1 MSQRPSISERQWWYG
16 RDEPPEEAVLLRAG
30 PVSLRLVG
38 RDLRNL
44 RFGGVEL
51 AQRVYVAVRDRNW
64 DTVPGEVLR
73 REVDAGEDRFAVRLE
88 VRHRQPGVDV
98 TWRGDV
104 VGGPDGTVTYAIDA
118 VAGESMTY
126 KLIGLNIHHAARDYA
141 GRQGV
146 ASTPDGPV
154 AAVFGELV
162 EPQLV
167 VDESEVPIFPAA
179 DGLEIT
185 LAPGAGVR
193 VRFEGDTFEFED
205 QRNWTD
211 ASFKSQS
218 FPPKRGGVNALERG
232 GRVWQQATIAPTGT
246 PPPAA
251 PAAGPVRVVLGRP
264 GSTVPPVGLGAASHG
279 RPLSPAEAAALR
291 LVGPAHL
298 RADLRLAAPD
308 WPERLARAAAD
319 AAALGVPLEL
329 ALHLGSDPEA
339 DLGRV
344 AARLA
349 DGPPLARVLVFR
361 DGEPATDPRWLV
373 LARGRLAAVAPGV
386 ALFGGTDANFCE
398 LNRFRPDG
406 PPGTGLA
413 WSVTPQVHAFD
424 ETSLA
429 ENLAGQPDTV
439 RTARAF
445 AGDRPLLVGP
455 VTLKPR
461 FNAVAT
467 EAPPPL
473 AAGELPPEVDP
484 RQMSLFGA
492 AWTVGSLA
500 RLLPSGVAALTYYET
515 TGWRGVVQG
524 DEPPAVPGRFPA
536 GPGMWFPLA
545 HVLADLAEWREGRV
559 VAAESSDPLRVVA
572 LAVADADGLH
582 LLLAN
587 LTPEPQ
593 VAEIGPLPPGQGTL
607 RRLTAATVEAA
618 AWDPDR
624 FRAGAAPLA
633 AERGPLVSLAPYEV
647 ARLDVG
653 P

>member
-16 RDEPPEEAVLLRAG
+16 RDEPPEEAVALRAG

-64 DTVPGEVLR
+64 DTVPGELLR
-73 REVDAGEDRFAVRLE
+73 REVDAGEDRFVVRLE

-98 TWRGDV
+98 TWRGEV
-104 VGGPDGTVTYAIDA
+104 TGEPDGTVGYTVDA
-118 VAGESMTY
+118 VAGEFMTY
-126 KLIGLNIHHAARDYA
+126 KIIGLNIHHGVCDYA

-167 VDESEVPIFPAA
+167 VDESEVPIFPDA
-179 DGLEIT
+179 DGLELD
-185 LAPGAGVR
+185 LATGAGVR
-193 VRFEGDTFEFED
+193 FRFEGDTFEFED

-218 FPPKRGGVNALERG
+218 FPPKRGGVNALEPG
-232 GRVWQQATIAPTGT
+232 GRLWQKVTIAPTGA

-251 PAAGPVRVVLGRP
+251 PGGGPVRVAVGEP
-264 GSTVPPVGLGAASHG
+264 GAPLPPVGLGAASHG
-279 RPLSPAEAAALR
+279 RPLSPAEAATLR
-291 LVGPAHL
+291 RLRPAHL
-298 RADLRLAAPD
+298 RADLRLGEPN

-319 AAALGVPLEL
+319 ATALGAPLEL

-349 DGPPLARVLVFR
+349 GGPPLARLLVFR
-361 DGEPATDPRWLV
+361 DGEPATDPRWV
-373 LARGRLAAVAPGV
+373 ALARERLAGAAPGV

-406 PPGTGLA
+406 PPGTGLV

-429 ENLAGQPDTV
+429 ENLAGQPDAV

-445 AGDRPLLVGP
+445 AGDRPLAVGP

-461 FNAVAT
+461 FNAAAS

-473 AAGELPPEVDP
+473 AADELPPEVDP

-524 DEPPAVPGRFPA
+524 DEPPPVPGRFPA

-593 VAEIGPLPPGQGTL
+593 TAEIGPLPSRRGTL
-607 RRLTAATVEAA
+607 RRLSAATVESA
-618 AWDPDR
+618 AWDAER
-624 FRAGAAPLA
+624 FRAGGVPLA
-633 AERGPLVSLAPYEV
+633 VAPEQPVALAPFEV
-647 ARLDVG
+647 ARVDLA